1 MANPTART
9 APRAALAGRA
19 DAPWLAVCVA
29 GTVDASVIQEEGGAV
44 YDYVIVG
51 AGSAG
56 CVVANRLGEDP
67 DVRVAVIEAG
77 PPDDAPEIHMPLA
90 FGQNLT
96 SEWDWTLFSE
106 PEPGLDHRRNYLP
119 RGRVVGG
126 SSSLNAMIYIR
137 GNRADYDEWEAMGF
151 ANWAYEDVLPY
162 FKRAEDNERGA
173 DRYHGVGGPLSVS
186 DSRSMHPV
194 IEAWVQAAGQAGIP
208 HNDDLNGATQDGAG
222 RYQVTQRD
230 GRRCSAA
237 VAYLHPAA
245 ARGNVDLLTDA
256 RVYRI
261 LFEGKR
267 AVGVEYMRHGRLE
280 RVRAEREVILSAGA
294 YHSPQLLMLSG
305 VGPSEALAPL
315 GMETFHELPVG
326 QNLQDHVM
334 LNFVCLTDKGSLIS
348 SITPEAMEQ
357 YETEGRGPV
366 TSNGGEGGA
375 FVRTRDGL
383 DAPDVQFHIGCL
395 LLHEEFLGVPFD
407 DAYTFGP
414 AVVKPTSRGQVTLRS
429 PLPHARPRIVHN
441 YLTTEEDRASMI
453 AGVRLNFEIAGAAA
467 LKEWRRDDF
476 LVPGSDSEA
485 DIMDFVERRAHTL
498 YHPVGTCAMGSVVD
512 DELRV
517 IGLQGLRVVD
527 ASVMPTIPR
536 GNTNAPTIMVA
547 EKASDI
553 IRELPPL
560 PREQAAAEQV
570 TA

>member
-1 MANPTART
+1 M
-9 APRAALAGRA
+9 
-19 DAPWLAVCVA
+19 
-29 GTVDASVIQEEGGAV
+29 

-67 DVRVAVIEAG
+67 DVKVAVIEAG
-77 PPDDAPEIHMPLA
+77 PPDDAPEIHIPAA
-90 FGQNLT
+90 FGPNLT
-96 SEWDWTLFSE
+96 SEWDWALFSE
-106 PEPGLDHRRNYLP
+106 PEPGLDFRRNYLP
-119 RGRVVGG
+119 RGRVLGG

-137 GNRADYDEWEAMGF
+137 GNRADYDEWAAMGF
-151 ANWAYEDVLPY
+151 DGWGYEDVLPY

-173 DRYHGVGGPLSVS
+173 SRYHGVGGPLSVS
-186 DSRSMHPV
+186 ESRSMHPV
-194 IEAWVQAAGQAGIP
+194 VEAWVEAAGQAGIP
-208 HNDDLNGATQDGAG
+208 HNEDVNGATQDGAG
-222 RYQVTQRD
+222 RYQVTQRN
-230 GRRCSAA
+230 GRRCSTA

-245 ARGNVDLLTDA
+245 ARGNVDVLTDA

-267 AVGVEYMRHGRLE
+267 AVGVELMRHGALE
-280 RVRAEREVILSAGA
+280 QVRAEREVIVSAGA

-305 VGPSEALAPL
+305 VGPSEALTPL
-315 GMETFHELPVG
+315 NIETFHELPVG

-348 SITPEAMEQ
+348 SLTPEAFALFESD
-357 YETEGRGPV
+357 GRGPV
-366 TSNGGEGGA
+366 SSNGGEGGA

-383 DAPDVQFHIGCL
+383 SAPDVQFHIGCL

-414 AVVKPTSRGQVTLRS
+414 AVVKPTSRGMVTLRS
-429 PLPHARPRIVHN
+429 PLPHARPRIIHN
-441 YLTTEEDRASMI
+441 YLTTDEDRASMI
-453 AGVRLNFEIAGAAA
+453 AGVRLNFEISAAPG
-467 LKEWRRDDF
+467 LKDWRRADF
-476 LVPGSDSEA
+476 LVPKSGSDA

-517 IGLQGLRVVD
+517 IGLEGLRVVD

-547 EKASDI
+547 EKAADI
-553 IRELPPL
+553 IRGLPPL
-560 PREQAAAEQV
+560 PREQAAEEV
-570 TA
+570 TAA

>member
-1 MANPTART
+1 M
-9 APRAALAGRA
+9 
-19 DAPWLAVCVA
+19 
-29 GTVDASVIQEEGGAV
+29 

-56 CVVANRLGEDP
+56 CVLANRLSEDP
-67 DVRVAVIEAG
+67 DTSVCLIEAG
-77 PPDDAPEIHMPLA
+77 PPDSEEGLHIPVA
-90 FGQNLT
+90 FSQLYKT
-96 SEWDWTLFSE
+96 PFDWDFATE
-106 PEPGLDHRRNYLP
+106 PEPALDGRNVYLP
-119 RGRVVGG
+119 RGRVLGG

-137 GNRADYDEWEAMGF
+137 GNRRDYDEWRDLG
-151 ANWAYEDVLPY
+151 NPGWGWDDVLPY

-173 DRYHGVGGPLSVS
+173 SEFHGAGGPLSVA
-186 DSRSMHPV
+186 DSHSMHPLSDAFV
-194 IEAWVQAAGQAGIP
+194 DAAAATGLQKV
-208 HNDDLNGATQDGAG
+208 DDFNTGEQDGVG

-245 ARGNVDLLTDA
+245 ARGNVDVLTDA

-261 LFEGKR
+261 LFEGER

-280 RVRAEREVILSAGA
+280 EIRAEREVILAAGS
-294 YHSPQLLMLSG
+294 YHTPQLLMLSG
-305 VGPSEALAPL
+305 VGPADQLSPL
-315 GMETFHELPVG
+315 GIEPRHELPVG

-348 SITPEAMEQ
+348 SITPGAMEQ

-383 DAPDVQFHIGCL
+383 EAPDVQFHIGCL

-414 AVVKPTSRGQVTLRS
+414 AVVKPTSRGRVTLRS

-441 YLTTEEDRASMI
+441 YLTTDEDRASMI
-453 AGVRLNFEIAGAAA
+453 AGVRLNFEISGTAA
-467 LKEWRRDDF
+467 LREWRRADF
-476 LVPGSDSEA
+476 LVPKSDSEG

-498 YHPVGTCAMGSVVD
+498 YHPVGSCAMGSVVD
-512 DELRV
+512 EELRV
-517 IGLQGLRVVD
+517 IGLEGLRVVD

-547 EKASDI
+547 EKASDM
-553 IRELPPL
+553 IRARPPL
-560 PREQAAAEQV
+560 APMQREQEAADEV

>member
-1 MANPTART
+1 M
-9 APRAALAGRA
+9 
-19 DAPWLAVCVA
+19 
-29 GTVDASVIQEEGGAV
+29 

-56 CVVANRLGEDP
+56 CVVAGRLGEDP

-77 PPDDAPEIHMPLA
+77 PRDDAPEIHTPAA
-90 FGQNLT
+90 FGPNLT
-96 SEWDWTLFSE
+96 SDWDWALFSE
-106 PEPGLDHRRNYLP
+106 PEPGLDFRRNYLP

-137 GNRADYDEWEAMGF
+137 GNRADYDEWAALGF
-151 ANWAYEDVLPY
+151 DGWGYEDVLPY

-173 DRYHGVGGPLSVS
+173 SRYHGVGGPLSVS
-186 DSRSMHPV
+186 ESRSMHPV
-194 IEAWVQAAGQAGIP
+194 VEAWVEAAGQAGIP
-208 HNDDLNGATQDGAG
+208 HNEDLNGATQDGAG

-237 VAYLHPAA
+237 VGYLHPAA
-245 ARGNVDLLTDA
+245 ARGNVDVLTDA

-267 AVGVEYMRHGRLE
+267 AVGVELMRNGALE
-280 RVRAEREVILSAGA
+280 QVRAEREVILSAGA

-305 VGPSEALAPL
+305 VGPSEALTPL

-348 SITPEAMEQ
+348 SITPEAVALF
-357 YETEGRGPV
+357 ETEGRGPMS
-366 TSNGGEGGA
+366 SNGGEGGA

-383 DAPDVQFHIGCL
+383 AAPDVQFHIGCL

-414 AVVKPTSRGQVTLRS
+414 AVVKPTSRGMVTLRS
-429 PLPHARPRIVHN
+429 PLPHARPRIIHN
-441 YLTTEEDRASMI
+441 YLTTDEDRASML
-453 AGVRLNFEIAGAAA
+453 AGVRLNFEISAAPA
-467 LKEWRRDDF
+467 LREWHRADF
-476 LVPGSDSEA
+476 LVPKSDSDE

-498 YHPVGTCAMGSVVD
+498 YHPVGTCAMGAVVD
-512 DELRV
+512 EELRV
-517 IGLQGLRVVD
+517 IGLEGLRVVD

-547 EKASDI
+547 EKAADI
-553 IRELPPL
+553 IRGLPPL
-560 PREQAAAEQV
+560 PREQASEEVAA
-570 TA
+570 A

>member
-1 MANPTART
+1 M
-9 APRAALAGRA
+9 
-19 DAPWLAVCVA
+19 
-29 GTVDASVIQEEGGAV
+29 

-56 CVVANRLGEDP
+56 CVVAYRLGEDP
-67 DVRVAVIEAG
+67 GLKVAVIEAG

-90 FGQNLT
+90 FGPNLT
-96 SEWDWTLFSE
+96 SDWDWALFSE
-106 PEPGLDHRRNYLP
+106 PEPGLDDRRNYLP
-119 RGRVVGG
+119 RGRVLGG

-137 GNRADYDEWEAMGF
+137 GHRADYDEWAAMGLDG
-151 ANWAYEDVLPY
+151 WGYDDVLPY
-162 FKRAEDNERGA
+162 FKRAEDNERGPSY
-173 DRYHGVGGPLSVS
+173 YHGVGGPLSVS

-194 IEAWVQAAGQAGIP
+194 VETWIEAAGEAGIP
-208 HNDDLNGATQDGAG
+208 HNADLNGATQEGAG
-222 RYQVTQRD
+222 RYQLTQRD

-245 ARGNVDLLTDA
+245 ARGNVDVLTDA
-256 RVYRI
+256 RVYRV
-261 LFEGKR
+261 LFEGER

-280 RVRAEREVILSAGA
+280 EIRAEREVILAAGS
-294 YHSPQLLMLSG
+294 YHTPQLLMLSG
-305 VGPSEALAPL
+305 VGPADQLRPVGIEPR
-315 GMETFHELPVG
+315 HELPVG
-326 QNLQDHVM
+326 QNLQDHLM

-348 SITPEAMEQ
+348 SVTPEAFAL
-357 YETEGRGPV
+357 YESEGRGPV

-441 YLTTEEDRASMI
+441 YLTTDEDRASMI

-476 LVPGSDSEA
+476 LVPKSDSEA
-485 DIMDFVERRAHTL
+485 DITDFVERRAHTL

-517 IGLQGLRVVD
+517 IGLEGLRVVD

-547 EKASDI
+547 EKAADM
-553 IRELPPL
+553 IRGRAPL
-560 PREQAAAEQV
+560 PREAQPAQEV